1 MAEPVRRSPLAGL
14 ALAAR
19 SVPGPEP
26 VTLAALPFRGK
37 LIVRGGADAQKRAA
51 DVLGLDLPGP
61 LRGHV
66 RDEMAALWLGPDEW
80 LVLLA
85 SGTEEQRAEVLRAR
99 LAGCHHA
106 VVVVSDRMCG
116 IAVEGTRAREVLNAG
131 CALDLH
137 DDAFPPG
144 TATRT
149 LLGKA
154 PIVLWRTE
162 CGGFELWVNGSL
174 APYAWQFLENA
185 ALEYGF
191 AITA

>member
-37 LIVRGGADAQKRAA
+37 LILRGGADALEGAA
-51 DVLGLDLPGP
+51 GVLGLDLPGA
-61 LRGHV
+61 LRGHA
-66 RDEMAALWLGPDEW
+66 RDGKAALWLGPDEW
-80 LVLLA
+80 LVLLP
-85 SGTEEQRAEVLRAR
+85 SGTEEQQAEALRAG
-99 LAGCHHA
+99 LAGCRHA
-106 VVVVSDRMCG
+106 VIVVSDRMCG
-116 IAVEGTRAREVLNAG
+116 IAVGGARARDVLNAG

-137 DDAFPPG
+137 DNAFPAG

-162 CGGFELWVNGSL
+162 RGGFELWVNGSL
-174 APYAWQFLENA
+174 APYAWRFLENA
-185 ALEYGF
+185 ALEYGI